1 MHAKLLQ
8 SYPTLWDTMDCMPP
22 GSSVHGDSLGKNI
35 GVGCH
40 ALIQGNLPNPGIEPT
55 QYPLDLFI
63 LLEIA
68 KVHSFYGWIVSHY
81 ICISHL
87 LYAFVHWQT
96 PGCLHVFSSVQS
108 LSRVWLFATPWSAA
122 RQASLSITY
131 SRSSLR
137 FTSFESVMPSNHLI
151 LYCSLLLLPPI
162 PPSIRVFSSESTL
175 RMRWPKSFIFSYC
188 LYKPRPDREY
198 FLEWLEYFLE

>member
-87 LYAFVHWQT
+87 LYAFAHWQT
-96 PGCLHVFSSVQS
+96 MLLPAPCLCGSYFFNLEHSSHPSSQANY
-108 LSRVWLFATPWSAA
+108 VWLIFNTLLKHYLF
-122 RQASLSITY
+122 QE
-131 SRSSLR
+131 
-137 FTSFESVMPSNHLI
+137 TSCELPDGTRTI
-151 LYCSLLLLPPI
+151 PLYC
-162 PPSIRVFSSESTL
+162 
-175 RMRWPKSFIFSYC
+175 
-188 LYKPRPDREY
+188 
-198 FLEWLEYFLE
+198 FL